1 MGNAAGVRR
10 DFGELE
16 QRRMKAASLFQR
28 GVSQAEVARQLGVG
42 RSSVNRWAQLL
53 KASGRAGLKKAGRA
67 GPKPRLQAAELAAV
81 ETALKRGPQELGYE
95 ANLWTA
101 PRVARLI
108 EELCG
113 VRYHP
118 RTSGES
124 WGGSVGVAS
133 ARWAARSSATSK
145 RSSAGNGTA
154 GRSLKKS
161 PPKRAHHCLHRRERT
176 KRAAPPLPHLGA
188 ARTDTGAAIPLQL
201 ESALGDGR
209 RDLVEVLL
217 PALPG
222 PYSRRRGNRVSQ
234 PSCAPYPR
242 AAPYH
247 LGWTAGAPQPP
258 GQTMAQRPGGPYRNR
273 VSASVCSRAQPG
285 GIYLGLL

>member
-16 QRRMKAASLFQR
+16 QRRMKAARLFQR

-53 KASGRAGLKKAGRA
+53 KASGRAGLKKAGR
-67 GPKPRLQAAELAAV
+67 KPRLQAAELAAV

-118 RTSGES
+118 
-124 WGGSVGVAS
+124 
-133 ARWAARSSATSK
+133 
-145 RSSAGNGTA
+145 
-154 GRSLKKS
+154 
-161 PPKRAHHCLHRRERT
+161 
-176 KRAAPPLPHLGA
+176 
-188 ARTDTGAAIPLQL
+188 
-201 ESALGDGR
+201 
-209 RDLVEVLL
+209 
-217 PALPG
+217 
-222 PYSRRRGNRVSQ
+222 
-234 PSCAPYPR
+234 
-242 AAPYH
+242 
-247 LGWTAGAPQPP
+247 
-258 GQTMAQRPGGPYRNR
+258 
-273 VSASVCSRAQPG
+273 
-285 GIYLGLL
+285 